1 MINEFHGREFPCA
14 DFVPS
19 GGAYQGTTAE
29 EQVCSAIGSTPG
41 SPVVQGTAHIASSY
55 GFEHAHK
62 WRNFGL
68 LMVFIVS
75 LLVLHLIASE
85 LVTSERSKGEIL
97 VYLRDRDARTARK
110 QLDVA
115 DEESGSPTRPD
126 IGANGTSDAKTAP
139 PSKQT
144 SVFHWENVC
153 FDVKIETETRRILDH
168 VDGFVKPGSLT
179 ALMVSSFPPVSQW
192 CQRLGTVRVRQV
204 PLH

>member
-1 MINEFHGREFPCA
+1 MINEFHGQEFPCA

-19 GGAYQGTTAE
+19 GGEYQGITAD

-41 SPVVQGTAHIASSY
+41 SPVVQGSVHIASSY

-68 LMVFIVS
+68 LLVFIVG
-75 LLVLHLIASE
+75 LLALHLIASE

-97 VYLRDRDARTARK
+97 VHLRDRDARKARK
-110 QLDVA
+110 QLDA
-115 DEESGSPTRPD
+115 DEESGSPARPN
-126 IGANGTSDAKTAP
+126 IRANGTPDAKTAQ

-153 FDVKIETETRRILDH
+153 FDVKIKTETRRILDH
-168 VDGFVKPGSLT
+168 VDGWVKPGTLT
-179 ALMVSSFPPVSQW
+179 ALMVGLSNPSF
-192 CQRLGTVRVRQV
+192 
-204 PLH
+204 

>member
-19 GGAYQGTTAE
+19 GGAYEETTAD

-68 LMVFIVS
+68 LLVFIVG
-75 LLVLHLIASE
+75 LLAVHLIASE

-97 VYLRDRDARTARK
+97 VYLRERDARTARK
-110 QLDVA
+110 QLDA
-115 DEESGSPTRPD
+115 DEESGSPARPNT
-126 IGANGTSDAKTAP
+126 GANVTSDAKIAQ

-153 FDVKIETETRRILDH
+153 FDVKIKAETRRILDH
-168 VDGFVKPGSLT
+168 VDGWVKPGTLT
-179 ALMVSSFPPVSQW
+179 ALMVRSFHPIVETS
-192 CQRLGTVRVRQV
+192 
-204 PLH
+204 

>member
-1 MINEFHGREFPCA
+1 MVNEFHGREFLCA

-19 GGAYQGTTAE
+19 GGAYQGITAD

-68 LMVFIVS
+68 LIVFIVG
-75 LLVLHLIASE
+75 LLALHLTASE

-97 VYLRDRDARTARK
+97 VYLRDRDAKAARK
-110 QLDVA
+110 QLGA
-115 DEESGSPTRPD
+115 DEESGSPARPNT
-126 IGANGTSDAKTAP
+126 GANGTSDFKTAQ

-153 FDVKIETETRRILDH
+153 LDVKDL
-168 VDGFVKPGSLT
+168 GS
-179 ALMVSSFPPVSQW
+179 
-192 CQRLGTVRVRQV
+192 R
-204 PLH
+204 